1 MRMATAFLLLSTC
14 RGLLYIFGA
23 FSQTQKVSFE
33 RRSLSVSFTGLLVSF
48 TTRISIVVTLKKHCI
63 DSLIHSCFLLTSL
76 SKTLVV
82 ASLAREGKFPSPP
95 YLEEEEEEGTPFPMI
110 PHASLAPALPVVLD
124 VLPCVPISDESPL
137 PRSSSSS

>member
-63 DSLIHSCFLLTSL
+63 DSLIHSFMFFIIDKFVVFVEEASPRRKEKKKGKENFLLL
-76 SKTLVV
+76 LIWRKKKKKEL
-82 ASLAREGKFPSPP
+82 LFR
-95 YLEEEEEEGTPFPMI
+95 
-110 PHASLAPALPVVLD
+110 
-124 VLPCVPISDESPL
+124 
-137 PRSSSSS
+137 